1 MSTNKMSRTGTVN
14 PDTNKQ
20 QAIFIFFNILRVIKS
35 HLNQT
40 AAPGIWSVQ
49 VERTV
54 GIKGGRTNSKEAKL
68 FQKPSTNGSWDR
80 TVSPDCPLM

>member
-1 MSTNKMSRTGTVN
+1 MFTSTNKMSRTGTVN
-14 PDTNKQ
+14 QDTNKQ
-20 QAIFIFFNILRVIKS
+20 QAIFIFFNILRVINS

-54 GIKGGRTNSKEAKL
+54 GIKGEEPIAKKQNFFRNLQLMCHGTELCHRTI
-68 FQKPSTNGSWDR
+68 P
-80 TVSPDCPLM
+80 